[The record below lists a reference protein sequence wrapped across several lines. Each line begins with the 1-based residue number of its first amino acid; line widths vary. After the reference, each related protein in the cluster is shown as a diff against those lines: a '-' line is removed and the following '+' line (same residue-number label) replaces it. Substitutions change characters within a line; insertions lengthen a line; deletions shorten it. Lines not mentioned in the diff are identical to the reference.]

1 MGVWLVYASDSSR
14 GIGMGRGVGW
24 GSVWGRK
31 AVTGPYNTP
40 LNILGIIYDRAPEIG
55 KLERNFR

>member
-40 LNILGIIYDRAPEIG
+40 LNDGVRITHTRYMATDI
-55 KLERNFR
+55 